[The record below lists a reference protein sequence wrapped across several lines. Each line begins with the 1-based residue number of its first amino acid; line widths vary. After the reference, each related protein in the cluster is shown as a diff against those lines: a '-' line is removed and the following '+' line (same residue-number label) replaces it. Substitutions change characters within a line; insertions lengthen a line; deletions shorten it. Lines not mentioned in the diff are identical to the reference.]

1 MNRQAEKIFFPLI
14 TIAFLMVLWNWMSGL
29 FPADLLPK
37 PWAVVISFWE
47 MKDILHVHISVSLLR
62 FLGAY
67 LAAALLAI
75 PLGLIFGR
83 YARLWLAFE
92 PLAHIIRPISP
103 VAWLPLMVL
112 WFGIGNLPTMV
123 IIFIA
128 AFFPILLTTI
138 SAVRNVDPVYLKV
151 ARNFNTGELNVLRK
165 VIVPAAFPNITVGL
179 HLALGTGWV
188 FLVVGEML
196 GVQSG
201 LGYLIIDGRNSLR
214 YDMVIA
220 SMLMIGVIGL
230 LFDRLITLF
239 EKWVRGKWGYVTA
252 RSE

>member
-1 MNRQAEKIFFPLI
+1 MNKKLEKIIFPVITFAILI
-14 TIAFLMVLWNWMSGL
+14 LIWNWMSGL
-29 FPADLLPK
+29 FPPDLLPK
-37 PWAVVISFWE
+37 PLAVLLSFGE
-47 MKDILHVHISVSLLR
+47 LKNSLIEHISVSLFR

-151 ARNFNTGELNVLRK
+151 ARNFNSGEFDLMKK

-179 HLALGTGWV
+179 HIALGTGWV

-220 SMLMIGVIGL
+220 SMLMIGIIGL
-230 LFDRLITLF
+230 LFDRLVTLF
-239 EKWVRGKWGYVTA
+239 EKWVRGKWGYATVKG
-252 RSE
+252 E

>member
-1 MNRQAEKIFFPLI
+1 MNKKLEKVIFPIITFAVLI
-14 TIAFLMVLWNWMSGL
+14 LVWNWMSGL
-29 FPADLLPK
+29 FPPDLLPK
-37 PWAVVISFWE
+37 PLAVLRSFGE
-47 MKDILHVHISVSLLR
+47 LKSSLIEHISVSLLR

-151 ARNFNTGELNVLRK
+151 ARNFNSGEFDLMKK

-179 HLALGTGWV
+179 HIALGTGWV

-220 SMLMIGVIGL
+220 SMLMIGIIGL
-230 LFDRLITLF
+230 LFDRMVTQF
-239 EKWVRGKWGYVTA
+239 EKWVKGKWGYATVKG
-252 RSE
+252 E

>member
-1 MNRQAEKIFFPLI
+1 MNTKAEKIIFPVI
-14 TIAFLMVLWNWMSGL
+14 TIIILIFVWNWMSGL
-29 FPADLLPK
+29 FPSDLLPNPK
-37 PWAVVISFWE
+37 AVFLSFGE
-47 MKDILHVHISVSLLR
+47 LKSSLFEHIGVSLYR

-67 LAAALLAI
+67 LVAALLAI

-83 YARLWLAFE
+83 YARLWFAFE

-103 VAWLPLMVL
+103 VAWLPLIVL
-112 WFGIGNLPTMV
+112 WFGIGDLPTMV

-138 SAVRNVDPVYLKV
+138 AAVRNVDPVYLKV
-151 ARNFNTGELNVLRK
+151 ARNFNTGEFDILKK
-165 VIVPAAFPNITVGL
+165 VIVPAAFPSITVGL
-179 HLALGTGWV
+179 HIALGTGWV

-196 GVQSG
+196 GVRSG

-220 SMLMIGVIGL
+220 SMLMIGIIGL
-230 LFDRLITLF
+230 VFDHLITLF
-239 EKWVRGKWGYVTA
+239 EKWVKQKWGYVTTKG
-252 RSE
+252 E